1 MGRAGKGN
9 EAGGTVSLMNECY
22 VAGPLDLLDLYDN
35 VNYIDRNEGFQLSEY
50 IPKVYRTEV

>member
-1 MGRAGKGN
+1 
-9 EAGGTVSLMNECY
+9 MNECY